1 MAFCGNSLLRSLL
14 GVKRTYVFAAHMC
27 ACDPKRTCKPRK
39 CYPNNNIMLDPDHRD
54 MMQTKTTVARKMT
67 VPAAKVWDA
76 VARFGRL
83 EVWFP
88 TISTCVVEGSGVGAV
103 RRMDSTRG
111 GKIVDHIVDIQ
122 PEKMRLIYERV
133 QSPFPVTSYRGTVE
147 VFESFDGIGVVVWTI
162 DFEST
167 PENSPTV
174 NAQLEAGIGAGIE
187 GMKTDLASATFGS

>member
-1 MAFCGNSLLRSLL
+1 
-14 GVKRTYVFAAHMC
+14 
-27 ACDPKRTCKPRK
+27 
-39 CYPNNNIMLDPDHRD
+39 
-54 MMQTKTTVARKMT
+54 MQTKTTVARKMT

-76 VARFGRL
+76 IARFGRL
-83 EVWFP
+83 DVWFP

-133 QSPFPVTSYRGTVE
+133 QSPFAVTSYRGTVE
-147 VFESFDGIGVVVWTI
+147 VFESFDGFGVVVWTI

-174 NAQLEAGIGAGIE
+174 KAQLEAGIGAGIE
-187 GMKTDLASATFGS
+187 GMKADLAKATSRRSWSALIHSLIHDVIS